1 MHRERLR
8 ELAYK
13 CLEYSLLDTDFRLLV
28 AAYGEV
34 SGMIIIKNKWFVEH
48 LRCRPGAT
56 FREVA
61 SVCEYKEGY
70 TIVMIRIVESDAY
83 ITYMERW
90 Y

>member
-1 MHRERLR
+1 
-8 ELAYK
+8 
-13 CLEYSLLDTDFRLLV
+13 
-28 AAYGEV
+28 
-34 SGMIIIKNKWFVEH
+34 MIIIKNKWFVEH